1 MTSPLENPP
10 RSPWREKLRVIIF
23 EADTPAGK
31 AFDVGLLVAIL
42 LSVLAVMLDS
52 VTTFRSQHGQLLTS
66 AEWIFTLLFTVEYA
80 LRLVCSPRPLHYA
93 RLHYARSFFGV
104 VDLLAILPTYLSL
117 LFPGAESMI
126 VIRGLRLLRIFRVFK
141 LGQFLGEA
149 SLLRN
154 ALASSRH
161 KITVF
166 LGTITILITIL
177 GAAMYL
183 IEGEEMYLIEG
194 EENGFTSIPVAIYWA
209 IVTMTTVGY
218 GDMAPITVSG
228 KVLASIVMIMGYSII
243 AVPTGIVTAE
253 IVETAA
259 ASRRI
264 TTRSCPNCLSEGH
277 DRGATYCKDCA
288 APLEVP
294 IKED

>member
-1 MTSPLENPP
+1 MARPLGNPP
-10 RSPWREKLRVIIF
+10 LSPWREKLRIIIF
-23 EADTPAGK
+23 EADTRAGK
-31 AFDVGLLVAIL
+31 AFDVALLVAIF

-52 VTTFRSQHGQLLTS
+52 VNSFRGQHGELLNIS
-66 AEWIFTLLFTVEYA
+66 EWLFTLVFSVEYA
-80 LRLVCSPRPLHYA
+80 LRLICSPRPF
-93 RLHYARSFFGV
+93 HYARSFFGV
-104 VDLLAILPTYLSL
+104 VDLLAVLPTYLSL
-117 LFPGAESMI
+117 LIPGAQSMI

-149 SLLRN
+149 SLLQS

-166 LGTITILITIL
+166 LGTITILVTIL

-183 IEGEEMYLIEG
+183 IEGAEH
-194 EENGFTSIPVAIYWA
+194 GFTSIPVAIYWS

-218 GDMAPITVSG
+218 GDLAPVTVAG
-228 KVLASIVMIMGYSII
+228 KILASIVMIMGYSII

-253 IVETAA
+253 IVEGAA
-259 ASRRI
+259 AARRI

-277 DRGATYCKDCA
+277 DRSATYCKDCA

-294 IKED
+294 LRTA